1 MSTYSVSDLLNKT
14 LDCGCGRTHSSKVE
28 QVIIRENAMDCL
40 PEQMAHYGYKKAYI
54 ICDVNTWDAA
64 AKQVNDILRAA
75 GCSTIV
81 CKLQDKELVPDE
93 KALGYVT
100 MQYDPSCDVIIGVGT
115 GVLNDTSKFFSHRM
129 KMPYFIVATAPS
141 MDGFASTGAALISEN
156 LKTTYNAHVPQAIIG
171 PVEVLAAAPMDMI
184 SAGLADILGKFTCLI
199 DWNLAREINGEYYC
213 VYIEELVRSSL
224 KKVMDNAPK
233 AAQRDHTAIA
243 NIMEALVVTGIAME
257 YAGNSR
263 PASGAEHHLSHY
275 WEMQYQAQG
284 RKAVL
289 HGTKVGIGTVAV
301 TWLYN
306 KLKDT
311 SVDFAAVRQNASFDF
326 DGWKEKMTVA
336 YGVSAPGVIALE
348 EKVGKNAIEGRLQR
362 LTAAENKWESLQ
374 KMMGEMIPSVETMEQ
389 TLSRLDGPIRPAQ
402 VGIDRDMF
410 FDSVCYAKEVRDRFT
425 VLQLLWDLGLM
436 EQFARELTEYM
447 FG

>member
-1 MSTYSVSDLLNKT
+1 MGNYSVTDLLNKT
-14 LDCGCGRTHSSKVE
+14 VSCSCGQIHSSKVE
-28 QVIIRENAMDCL
+28 QVVIREKAMECL
-40 PEQMAHYGYKKAYI
+40 PELMAHYGYKKAYI
-54 ICDVNTWDAA
+54 ICDVNTWEAA
-64 AKQVNDILRAA
+64 ACQVNDILRSA
-75 GCSTIV
+75 GFATLV
-81 CKLQDKELVPDE
+81 CKLQDRELVPDE
-93 KALGYVT
+93 KALGYVA

-115 GVLNDTSKFFSHRM
+115 GVINDTGKFFSHRL

-171 PVEVLAAAPMDMI
+171 PVEVLANAPMDMI
-184 SAGLADILGKFTCLI
+184 SAGLADILGKFTCLT
-199 DWNLAREINGEYYC
+199 DWNIAREVNGEYYC
-213 VYIEELVRSSL
+213 PYIEDLVRASL
-224 KKVMDNAPK
+224 KKVMDNAPL
-233 AAQRDHTAIA
+233 AAQRNHTAIA

-263 PASGAEHHLSHY
+263 PASGSEHHLSHY

-289 HGTKVGIGTVAV
+289 HGTKVGIGTVAI

-311 SVDFAAVRQNASFDF
+311 AVDFDAVKENISFDF
-326 DGWKEKMTVA
+326 ESWKEKMTAA

-348 EKVGKNAIEGRLQR
+348 EKAGKNAPAGRLQR
-362 LTAAENKWESLQ
+362 IERARLNWESLQ
-374 KMMGEMIPSVETMEQ
+374 KMIGEMIPAVEVMEQ
-389 TLSRLDGPIRPAQ
+389 TLSRLDGAIRPQQ

-410 FDSVCYAKEVRDRFT
+410 LDSVRYAKEVRDRYT

-447 FG
+447 YS